1 MLWWFWFLS
10 LGILVFVI
18 IVCIVLGLIGLSL
31 EHQNSL
37 GTSLLFL
44 VLAAILISPISFL
57 RAIWRR
63 RTRNLDSGD
72 ISKAV

>member
-1 MLWWFWFLS
+1 
-10 LGILVFVI
+10 
-18 IVCIVLGLIGLSL
+18 
-31 EHQNSL
+31 
-37 GTSLLFL
+37 L

-63 RTRNLDSGD
+63 RTRNLDPGD